1 MLPIHPIKYHRSGQN
16 AGRRAKSGTS
26 HTRQRSDGTNLF
38 RCFNQ
43 MRIGKQYTCMLGA
56 YITKKLAIQSSYS
69 IYFQAQATLNEPAT
83 VNVINFQAVV
93 KRKGLVSSSYTSAAE
108 LSTAITDRLR
118 EQWGATQI
126 PGSSQATYTAS
137 SEQCTTVNVSNSHFI
152 TTAYGSVE
160 LASAA
165 KYIHYFVS
173 RILNI
178 SSQTYAN

>member
-43 MRIGKQYTCMLGA
+43 MRIGKQYTCMLGV

-108 LSTAITDRLR
+108 LSTTITDRLR
-118 EQWGATQI
+118 EQWGATHFQGAVRLLTRLRANNALQSMYQI
-126 PGSSQATYTAS
+126 LILLRPPTAVSSLLLQRSIY
-137 SEQCTTVNVSNSHFI
+137 I
-152 TTAYGSVE
+152 T
-160 LASAA
+160 L
-165 KYIHYFVS
+165 
-173 RILNI
+173 
-178 SSQTYAN
+178 